1 MKVLLIDTGYDA
13 YEIDEPLG
21 IEQLDACIRNEFKN
35 RIELTTI
42 WMIAEPYF
50 KLQDFYDVVLISANI
65 YDGGKM
71 EEIIRYYSKASKK
84 PQIIVGGVAP
94 TLSSK
99 RILSLFSNVIC
110 IVGEGEDSIIKLLQ
124 LYINNNDIFNSSDIY
139 KIPNLTF
146 VDKNKGLI
154 QTNRSVMALSEI
166 KYLPNRKYL
175 NYTIKNNG
183 LIRIESSRG
192 CDWNQCSFCM
202 VPWKYANHQRR
213 EFSIDRLS
221 SDIENLIYHNIN
233 KIYFTDE
240 EFFSNDIKQVKKKIE
255 LLKKFK
261 KIKPDIQYIAST
273 SVRLIIKLKE
283 SDENF
288 WLVAKQAG
296 ISKLFV
302 GIESFSDS
310 QLKRFCKGNTSDDN
324 IKALNILHAS
334 GIETDIGFIMF
345 DPYVTIDELEENV
358 DKIIES
364 NFITTTARI
373 NKKLRVINN
382 TKFYSK
388 LHNTEILKDFDKLGM
403 DYKWDFADPKIDS
416 LYEKFARKEEKNIQK
431 MYFLQSNLRSMND
444 DNYTNELKSLR
455 KELIIDF
462 KKLILKEK
470 Q

>member
-21 IEQLDACIRNEFKN
+21 IEQLDACIRNELKN
-35 RIELTTI
+35 NIELTTI
-42 WMIAEPYF
+42 WMIAEPHF
-50 KLQDFYDVVLISANI
+50 KPQDIYDVVLISANI

-71 EEIIRYYSKASKK
+71 EEIVRYYSKSSKK

-99 RILSLFSNVIC
+99 KILSLFSNVIC
-110 IVGEGEDSIIKLLQ
+110 VVGEGEDSIIKLLQ
-124 LYINNNDIFNSSDIY
+124 LYINNNDIFNSSAIY
-139 KIPNLTF
+139 EIPNLAF
-146 VDKNKGLI
+146 VDKNKCFT
-154 QTNRSVMALSEI
+154 QTNRSVVELSEI

-192 CDWNQCSFCM
+192 CDWNKCSFCI
-202 VPWKYANHQRR
+202 VPWKYANHKRR
-213 EFSIDRLS
+213 EFSIERLS
-221 SDIENLIYHNIN
+221 SDIEYLISHNIN

-240 EFFSNDIKQVKKKIE
+240 EFFSSDINQVKKKIE
-255 LLKKFK
+255 LLKNFK

-283 SDENF
+283 LEENF
-288 WLVAKQAG
+288 WFKAKEAG

-324 IKALNILHAS
+324 IKALNILHS
-334 GIETDIGFIMF
+334 SKIDTDIGFIMF
-345 DPYVTIDELEENV
+345 DPYVTIEELEENIN
-358 DKIIES
+358 KIIES
-364 NFITTTARI
+364 DFITTTARI
-373 NKKLRVINN
+373 NKKLRVTNN
-382 TKFYSK
+382 TKYYSK
-388 LHNTEILKDFDKLGM
+388 LYHTQFLKDFNKISM
-403 DYKWDFADPKIDS
+403 DYTWDFADPLIVS
-416 LYEKFARKEEKNIQK
+416 LYKKFSQKEQKNIHK
-431 MYFLQSNLRSMND
+431 MYFLQSNSRGMNN
-444 DNYTNELKSLR
+444 DNYSNELKSLR

-462 KKLILKEK
+462 KKIISKEK